1 MSAWRAELLKI
12 TTVRGQWIGAILAS
26 LAMPLTSLLVTAT
39 GRLGAGNTVSNG
51 AATGSVIGL
60 LAFGT
65 WGAVLAASEYS
76 SGTIVVSLTTVPRR
90 QVLYTAKLA
99 GAATVAGAGGIISA
113 TIALLGVLAVI
124 PPGHHPLGNPARLVS
139 VVLVMITVTVV
150 GAAIGMITRS
160 PSAAIA
166 IVVAAVLLPDA
177 AGGLLGRV
185 QPWIVG
191 ASPGALITQIVGG
204 SQLAES
210 QTYPA
215 GAWAAAAT
223 LLLVT
228 VVVAGVGAISLIC
241 RDG

>member
-1 MSAWRAELLKI
+1 MSAWRAELLKT

-185 QPWIVG
+185 QPWVVG

>member
-26 LAMPLTSLLVTAT
+26 LVMPLTSLLVTAT